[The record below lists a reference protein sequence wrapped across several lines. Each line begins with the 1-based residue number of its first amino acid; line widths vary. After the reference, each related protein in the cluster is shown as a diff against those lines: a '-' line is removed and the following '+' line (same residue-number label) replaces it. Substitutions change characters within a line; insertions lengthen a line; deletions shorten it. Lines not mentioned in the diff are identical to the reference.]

1 MRWLFCNKV
10 EMLMKK
16 NCEKVNAHKGQRM
29 SGKMKRLKR
38 KMEVQLITLNYFA
51 RPQPRDLNLFM

>member
-1 MRWLFCNKV
+1 
-10 EMLMKK
+10 MKK
-16 NCEKVNAHKGQRM
+16 NCEKSKHIRDREM